1 MSSVGQGMGRA
12 LNYAAQVAIAR
23 MYGPT
28 QLGFYVLGS
37 TLVGIANI
45 LAEFGLSDAAIRYV
59 AQHQAEEDVPR
70 TRGTIISTLG
80 MSFALSL
87 ALSAAMF
94 VGAGF
99 LADEVFNE
107 PSAAPLF
114 RVFSISVPFLTVLN
128 MALWNTQ
135 GFQTVKYSTYAKQ
148 IFQPLVNLGLIMVTY
163 LLGAQIL
170 GAVTAYVISMA
181 AGAVLALYYLKRIF
195 PELLSSIKPRFESRK
210 LIIVSFPVMVSTSVE
225 YVNSWAPLALLGIF
239 ATSEEV
245 GIYSAAART
254 ALLSAMVYLAFAGI
268 FSPVASNLYRRGLLE
283 DLNRIYK
290 DVSRWIFIGG
300 LAIFLL
306 TALLSRDIMA
316 IFGESFI
323 TGWIAVV
330 IIAGAQLFN
339 SSIGASEHA
348 LIMTGHQREYML
360 ATLAG
365 TVATIVAGMVL
376 IPAYGILG
384 AAWAAT
390 ACILVASVATLAMV
404 HVKLGFW
411 PYSREYLQ
419 PLVAAVV
426 TAAAFL
432 LVKTVVPL
440 WEGILGLL
448 VLAPLILS
456 GFAAMLLL
464 LGLNVSDRQLLNAIW
479 MAVRRTVR
487 RGS

>member
-128 MALWNTQ
+128 MAMWNTQ

-163 LLGAQIL
+163 L
-170 GAVTAYVISMA
+170 
-181 AGAVLALYYLKRIF
+181 
-195 PELLSSIKPRFESRK
+195 
-210 LIIVSFPVMVSTSVE
+210 
-225 YVNSWAPLALLGIF
+225 W
-239 ATSEEV
+239 
-245 GIYSAAART
+245 
-254 ALLSAMVYLAFAGI
+254 
-268 FSPVASNLYRRGLLE
+268 
-283 DLNRIYK
+283 
-290 DVSRWIFIGG
+290 
-300 LAIFLL
+300 
-306 TALLSRDIMA
+306 
-316 IFGESFI
+316 
-323 TGWIAVV
+323 
-330 IIAGAQLFN
+330 
-339 SSIGASEHA
+339 EH
-348 LIMTGHQREYML
+348 RY
-360 ATLAG
+360 
-365 TVATIVAGMVL
+365 
-376 IPAYGILG
+376 
-384 AAWAAT
+384 
-390 ACILVASVATLAMV
+390 
-404 HVKLGFW
+404 
-411 PYSREYLQ
+411 
-419 PLVAAVV
+419 
-426 TAAAFL
+426 
-432 LVKTVVPL
+432 
-440 WEGILGLL
+440 
-448 VLAPLILS
+448 
-456 GFAAMLLL
+456 
-464 LGLNVSDRQLLNAIW
+464 
-479 MAVRRTVR
+479 
-487 RGS
+487 

>member
-1 MSSVGQGMGRA
+1 M
-12 LNYAAQVAIAR
+12 
-23 MYGPT
+23 
-28 QLGFYVLGS
+28 
-37 TLVGIANI
+37 
-45 LAEFGLSDAAIRYV
+45 
-59 AQHQAEEDVPR
+59 
-70 TRGTIISTLG
+70 
-80 MSFALSL
+80 
-87 ALSAAMF
+87 
-94 VGAGF
+94 
-99 LADEVFNE
+99 
-107 PSAAPLF
+107 
-114 RVFSISVPFLTVLN
+114 
-128 MALWNTQ
+128 
-135 GFQTVKYSTYAKQ
+135 
-148 IFQPLVNLGLIMVTY
+148 
-163 LLGAQIL
+163 
-170 GAVTAYVISMA
+170 ISMA

-210 LIIVSFPVMVSTSVE
+210 LINVSFPVMVSTSVE